1 MQSYVISIPKG
12 TLFCNATG
20 SSKDTRKSNWIK
32 YWKDYSGH
40 RGSYDIK
47 CCSAGCGNQ
56 AKYGGHVYFRSNEIN
71 LSRYL
76 CIIPICKT
84 CNDDKDCNYNK
95 AGNNLWFV
103 LRRNINALQLPYLG
117 KRPTSADEWKE
128 LYGNLPHT

>member
-20 SSKDTRKSNWIK
+20 SSQDTRKSNWIK

-56 AKYGGHVYFRSNEIN
+56 AKYGGPEDARPARTVARI
-71 LSRYL
+71 
-76 CIIPICKT
+76 
-84 CNDDKDCNYNK
+84 
-95 AGNNLWFV
+95 A
-103 LRRNINALQLPYLG
+103 RRG
-117 KRPTSADEWKE
+117 RFT
-128 LYGNLPHT
+128 HTQAITPP